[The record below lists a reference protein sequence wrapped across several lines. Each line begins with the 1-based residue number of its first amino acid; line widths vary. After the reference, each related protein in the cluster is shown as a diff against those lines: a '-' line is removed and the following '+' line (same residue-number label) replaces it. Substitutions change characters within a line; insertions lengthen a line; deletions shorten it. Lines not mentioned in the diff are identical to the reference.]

1 MEQQKIELLPNAK
14 LIRTKQG
21 KWNLRYITMVKEEL
35 DKLLDVG
42 LIKLMETINEF
53 LLWY

>member
-1 MEQQKIELLPNAK
+1 
-14 LIRTKQG
+14 
-21 KWNLRYITMVKEEL
+21 MVKEEL

-53 LLWY
+53 LLWYWH